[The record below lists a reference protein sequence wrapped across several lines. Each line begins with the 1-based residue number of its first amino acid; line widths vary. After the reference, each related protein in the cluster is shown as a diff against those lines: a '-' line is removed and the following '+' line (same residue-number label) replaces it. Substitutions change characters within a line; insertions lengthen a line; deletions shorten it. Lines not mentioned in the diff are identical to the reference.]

1 MAKNIF
7 TKNYLPV
14 ARIMRNTGMS
24 EAGILVGNRLNQ
36 ISFAPDTP
44 RIRLA
49 EGTALVLDFGIELVG
64 GVALVVTSPAGR
76 LRLRF
81 GESVNEVMG
90 EPDQTHAIH
99 DTELQTPRFGTFE
112 YGQTGFRF
120 IRIDAINEI
129 ELLNVMA
136 VSCECDVE
144 FIGQFECSDVRLNR
158 IWETARRTVH
168 LCMGNY
174 IFDGA
179 KRDRMVWMGDLY
191 PEIKSILAAFGGH
204 RIITDSLDF
213 VRNDT
218 ALPRFMNNIS
228 SYSLWW
234 VVCQH
239 EYYRYS
245 GETAYLAAQQ
255 EYLSALLLQFAQYV
269 ENDGAENI
277 PARRFL
283 DWPSDD
289 KADEVHAGLQG
300 LMLLAFRCGEEL
312 ASALHDD
319 KLQEH
324 CNDVISRLAA
334 HNPSCNLNKTAAAL
348 QVLGGIADHADV
360 LVQEPLKGISTFGGS
375 FVLDALAR
383 QGKYGAGLHLI
394 RNYWG
399 AMVDRGATTFWEDF
413 DLNWLE
419 NSGRIDEFTP
429 AGVRDLHADFGN
441 YCYKGLRHSLCHG
454 WGSAPCSWLMDNLLG
469 VRFALPG
476 GRGINFAP
484 NLEDLEYMR
493 GSIPTPDGIIEVI
506 AESGH
511 TPEIKLPKG
520 MIVTN

>member
-218 ALPRFMNNIS
+218 ALPLFMNNIS
-228 SYSLWW
+228 SYIIHSFWRQ
-234 VVCQH
+234 CC
-239 EYYRYS
+239 RY
-245 GETAYLAAQQ
+245 
-255 EYLSALLLQFAQYV
+255 
-269 ENDGAENI
+269 
-277 PARRFL
+277 
-283 DWPSDD
+283 
-289 KADEVHAGLQG
+289 
-300 LMLLAFRCGEEL
+300 
-312 ASALHDD
+312 
-319 KLQEH
+319 
-324 CNDVISRLAA
+324 VI
-334 HNPSCNLNKTAAAL
+334 
-348 QVLGGIADHADV
+348 
-360 LVQEPLKGISTFGGS
+360 
-375 FVLDALAR
+375 
-383 QGKYGAGLHLI
+383 
-394 RNYWG
+394 
-399 AMVDRGATTFWEDF
+399 
-413 DLNWLE
+413 
-419 NSGRIDEFTP
+419 
-429 AGVRDLHADFGN
+429 
-441 YCYKGLRHSLCHG
+441 
-454 WGSAPCSWLMDNLLG
+454 
-469 VRFALPG
+469 
-476 GRGINFAP
+476 
-484 NLEDLEYMR
+484 
-493 GSIPTPDGIIEVI
+493 
-506 AESGH
+506 
-511 TPEIKLPKG
+511 
-520 MIVTN
+520 